1 MTAVGLILFFVS
13 LRAVDLSRMNGLGL
27 LSVLPAGAV
36 AGVVLVALAF
46 VIGLALP
53 KAHRTALGV
62 ALASLVVCL
71 DGITALV
78 EPEPRFPTAYQ
89 IAGYVQ
95 YVSATGHTA
104 PGLAA
109 YFSWPGFFALVSF
122 VTGAAGT
129 SSLLPLLRIW
139 PVAIDLLYLPPL
151 FLITRNL
158 RLSWRAQWLAGF
170 LFAVGNWVGQDYFSP
185 QAFSYL
191 LYLIFIAILV
201 NWFTTSGPAGPAR
214 AAAPSWPARLH
225 QRLFGVLQPGER
237 PSRPAGTGQKAFL
250 LTLLITL
257 FTVTTVSHQLT
268 PLFMIGACAALVVV
282 RRCRLTGLPVLLAVI
297 LAGWVSYETTAY
309 WSGHLSDL
317 VGDLGALGLN
327 VTSSVGQRLTG
338 STPTHLL
345 ALHVR
350 VALTVIVIGLAVL
363 GALRRWLWGMSDR
376 VLLALLAMPPLVVAV
391 QSYGGEI
398 GLRVY
403 LFTLPAACPLAACLF
418 FPDPQSGRTAWRPAW
433 PTLLALAA
441 CALVLPT
448 GFFVARYG
456 NEAFEQIPA
465 SELAATNW
473 IYAHD
478 AQGSRVLWLSNAPQI
493 DVTPEM
499 PWEYK
504 DQDKVVYIPVQAP
517 PNPGQVSGLVSAL
530 RSDGPGSYLIMA
542 QTEVAALQQT
552 ASYEPGWAE
561 RFNAAMSAASGV
573 RVAFSTSSAVVYTLD
588 WPPGA
593 RPHPLDQSVAGPSLP
608 AIGWNV
614 AGVVLFWIVL
624 LLLAAREFV
633 KVYRPASRLIYPS
646 TLVLVPL
653 TTLLA
658 AVILLRF
665 TMLSLVH

>member
-1 MTAVGLILFFVS
+1 VTAVGLILFFVS

-27 LSVLPAGAV
+27 LSVLPVGAV

-53 KAHRTALGV
+53 RAHWAALGA
-62 ALASLVVCL
+62 ALASLVICL
-71 DGITALV
+71 DGITAFV

-139 PVAIDLLYLPPL
+139 PVAINLLYLPPL

-170 LFAVGNWVGQDYFSP
+170 LFAFGNWVGQDYFSP

-201 NWFTTSGPAGPAR
+201 NWFAEPGPVGPPR

-225 QRLFGVLQPGER
+225 RRLFGFLQPGER

-250 LTLLITL
+250 LALLIAL

-268 PLFMIGACAALVVV
+268 PLFMISGCVALVVV
-282 RRCRLTGLPVLLAVI
+282 RRCRLTGLPVLLAAI
-297 LAGWVSYETTAY
+297 LGGWVSYETTAY

-317 VGDLGALGLN
+317 VGGLGALGLN
-327 VTSSVGQRLTG
+327 VTSSVGERLTG

-350 VALTVIVIGLAVL
+350 VALTVVIIGLAVL
-363 GALRRWLWGMSDR
+363 GALRRMLWGISDR
-376 VLLALLAMPPLVVAV
+376 VLLALLAMPPLVLAV

-398 GLRVY
+398 GLRIF
-403 LFTLPAACPLAACLF
+403 LFVLPAACPLAACLF
-418 FPDPQSGRTAWRPAW
+418 FPDPQSGRPAWR
-433 PTLLALAA
+433 TLLALAA

-448 GFFVARYG
+448 GFFLARYG
-456 NEAFEQIPA
+456 NEAFEQIPP

-478 AQGSRVLWLSNAPQI
+478 APGSRVLWLSNAPQI

-499 PWEYK
+499 PWQYA
-504 DQDKVVYIPVQAP
+504 DQDKVVYIPVLAP
-517 PNPGQVSGLVSAL
+517 PDPGQVSGLMSAL
-530 RSDGPGSYLIMA
+530 RSAGPGSYLIVA

-552 ASYEPGWAE
+552 ASYEPGWGE
-561 RFNAAMSAASGV
+561 QFNAAMSAGPGV

-593 RPHPLDQSVAGPSLP
+593 RPHPLDLSVAGPSMR
-608 AIGWNV
+608 AISWDL
-614 AGVVLFWIVL
+614 AGVVLLWVVL
-624 LLLAAREFV
+624 VLLAAREFV
-633 KVYRPASRLIYPS
+633 RVYRPASRLIYPG